1 MVGIHFSSAFRF
13 IGSEFVVLKILKCV
27 HVYAIMNFETIYIL
41 DIILDAVCW
50 ECITKTF
57 IRIVFAHL
65 YFTIITKH
73 RTSNRIIQPIWFIV
87 FEVLCGCRTICIV
100 FVSQNYQNVL
110 EDWVERGQ
118 KMKLHIFIHTHTCS
132 TCPTST
138 AFTTHSIFEM
148 FCNCSKWN
156 KQILT

>member
-27 HVYAIMNFETIYIL
+27 YVYAIMDFETIYIL

-100 FVSQNYQNVL
+100 FVSQNYPNVL

-118 KMKLHIFIHTHTCS
+118 KWDCTFTHLFHMPNIHNIHCS
-132 TCPTST
+132 MLIVYSKCFAVVRSGTSR
-138 AFTTHSIFEM
+138 F
-148 FCNCSKWN
+148 
-156 KQILT
+156 